1 MSIFILCFTSN
12 ITVFAESNS
21 SDNLFGNKDDMKV
34 FMDNTFQKKMKEEH
48 IPGAAITIVKD
59 GKIVFS
65 KGYGYSDLENKIPMT
80 ADKTLIRIASVSK
93 LFTYTAMM
101 HSMNKVR

>member
-34 FMDNTFQKKMKEEH
+34 FMDNTFQRKSIFREQLLLLLRME
-48 IPGAAITIVKD
+48 
-59 GKIVFS
+59 
-65 KGYGYSDLENKIPMT
+65 
-80 ADKTLIRIASVSK
+80 K
-93 LFTYTAMM
+93 LFL
-101 HSMNKVR
+101 VRVMGILI